1 MPTAPRGGTETF
13 WRVWGDGKPQVLMLH
28 CTLAHSGAWTG
39 LAETLGRA
47 ALAFDMPGHG
57 KSGAPDPGR
66 DYQAQCLDAAL
77 DFLTGGAMD
86 LIGHSFGATVALRLA
101 AERPDLV
108 RRLVLIEPVFFA
120 AAKGTAAYDAHKAD
134 LRPFIDALEAGEP
147 ERAARIFT
155 GMWGAGVA
163 WEDMRA
169 AQRQVLTAQIHII
182 PAQDAALFH
191 DNAGLLAPGRLES
204 LRAPVLLLE
213 GGASPAIIGAISEAL
228 ARRLPN
234 ARRQVIEGAGHMLPI
249 THPDAVAAVA
259 APFLSR

>member
-1 MPTAPRGGTETF
+1 MPTALRGGTETF
-13 WRVWGDGKPQVLMLH
+13 WRVWGDGAPRLLMLH
-28 CTLAHSGAWTG
+28 CTLAHSGAWAG
-39 LAETLGRA
+39 LAERLGRA

-57 KSGAPDPGR
+57 KSGPPDPGR
-66 DYQAQCLDAAL
+66 DYQTQCLDVAA

-120 AAKGTAAYDAHKAD
+120 AAKGTAIYDAHRAD
-134 LRPFIDALEAGEP
+134 LRPFIDALDAGAP

-169 AQRQVLTAQIHII
+169 AQRQALSAQIHII
-182 PAQDAALFH
+182 PAQDAALFQ
-191 DNAGLLAPGRLES
+191 DNARLLAPGRLEGV
-204 LRAPVLLLE
+204 RAPVLLIE
-213 GGASPAIIGAISEAL
+213 GGASPAIIGAIACAL
-228 ARRLPN
+228 AKRLPD
-234 ARRQVIEGAGHMLPI
+234 AQRHIVASASHMLPI
-249 THPDAVAAVA
+249 THPDAVAALA
-259 APFLSR
+259 RPFLSR